1 MVILHRGLI
10 CSVIVYVIKENHESQ
25 ICLITNHLGVINAVE
40 YPNNAELKAVNSQS
54 DQRTFLYW
62 TVYCHYFFFSNIR
75 LTVRKTGK
83 LKMLQYFLSHH

>member
-40 YPNNAELKAVNSQS
+40 YPNNAELKTVNSQS
-54 DQRTFLYW
+54 DQRTFFILN
-62 TVYCHYFFFSNIR
+62 C
-75 LTVRKTGK
+75 
-83 LKMLQYFLSHH
+83 FLSLFFLAISG

>member
-40 YPNNAELKAVNSQS
+40 YPNNAELKTVNSQS
-54 DQRTFLYW
+54 DQRTFFILN
-62 TVYCHYFFFSNIR
+62 C
-75 LTVRKTGK
+75 
-83 LKMLQYFLSHH
+83 FLSLFFLAISGWQWEKLES